1 VALGA
6 GADDIAGG
14 EEGWQVTC
22 APADL
27 ARVRDALEAA
37 GIAFES
43 AEVTYIPVTMA
54 EIDQDAAARCAKLVA
69 ALEEHDDV
77 QKVHVSA
84 EIPDA

>member
-1 VALGA
+1 M
-6 GADDIAGG
+6 AGG

-27 ARVRDALEAA
+27 AKVRDALDAA
-37 GIAFES
+37 GIAVES
-43 AEVTYIPVTMA
+43 AEVSYIPGTMA
-54 EIDQDAAARCAKLVA
+54 ELDEATAARCAKLLA

-77 QKVHVSA
+77 QKVHVNA